1 MRRSFMAWFLALLR
15 RDMEEY
21 PVNRKNKETLFKKNQ
36 KRKK

>member
-21 PVNRKNKETLFKKNQ
+21 PVNRKNKETLFKKI
-36 KRKK
+36 RKKK